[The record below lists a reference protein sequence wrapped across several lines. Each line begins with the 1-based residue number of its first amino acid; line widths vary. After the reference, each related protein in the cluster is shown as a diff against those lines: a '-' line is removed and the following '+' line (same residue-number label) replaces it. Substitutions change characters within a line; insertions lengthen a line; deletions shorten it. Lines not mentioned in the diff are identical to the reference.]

1 MVARRQLLALLTPL
15 LISLGVHA
23 QDALKAEFQTPPNTA
38 KPRVWWHWM
47 NGNITKEGIQKDLE
61 WMEKTGIGGF
71 QNFDASLMT
80 PVVVKDKLSFMNPG
94 WKDAFKFTADLAKKK
109 NLEMAIAGSPGWSVT
124 GGPWVKPSDAMK
136 KYVWSETR
144 LSGGKVFTGKIPA
157 PSSVTGPM
165 QNTPVEAGGFG
176 GPAPGPAPVVPEY
189 YQDFAVIAYPLS
201 QQDKA
206 MSSMNATLTSSGGTF
221 TLAQLTDGDLH
232 NFSMLPPKNV
242 GDETWI
248 QYEFPEVQEIAAVT
262 IANEGYGELAVF
274 RGGPENR
281 FLQYS
286 TDGVNFKQI
295 VAIPGTITAQTT
307 LSFNPVKAKYVR
319 LVYKILPPAPNMMAM
334 FGGSQDNS
342 PKGTQVSEFVVHTS
356 PKVHLFEGKAGFQP
370 WVETPG
376 MLTYNPAGP
385 KTNQVIDLT
394 SLMKSDGS
402 ISWNA
407 PAGDWIIY
415 RFGYSL
421 TGKKNH
427 PASPEATGLEV
438 DKIDREAVSRY
449 LNNYLDQYKDATG
462 NDLMGKQGLTHMVLD
477 SYEAGHMTWTPAM
490 FDVFKAKRGYDMRPW
505 LPVLVGQ
512 IVQDLKSSEKF
523 LWDFRKTIG
532 EMIVENHYELIG
544 EILAQRGMKRYTE
557 SHESGRIFLA
567 DGMDVKKK
575 ADIPMSAMW
584 QPGALVPGADEEIRS
599 RADIRESAS
608 VAHIYGQ
615 NIVAGE
621 SMTTV
626 GNPFKPHP
634 GTLKRTAD
642 VEMASGLNRF
652 VIHTSVHQPLDNLFP
667 GFTLGPFGQWF
678 TRQETWADQARVWGD
693 YLGRSS
699 YMLQQGKFVADIL
712 YYYGENTNI
721 TSNFTKSLPN
731 VPVGYEYD
739 FVNSTALKNVISS
752 QNKKL
757 TNPNGG
763 QYSVLVLDPTAKQ
776 MTLSVL
782 NRILQLAT
790 AGVPVAGHAPE
801 YTPSLVDNEQEFMGQ
816 LAQLKKL
823 PNVYFG
829 KDLKEVLAL
838 LKVSEDVQIS
848 NQKAEILYVHR
859 ALADKQIYWLN
870 SRSNEPNSAQVSFR
884 VSGKVPS
891 IWNPETGEV
900 SRVAYEIK
908 GGRTLLNLEFTPWDA
923 YFIVFEGKATALK
936 VSYPKPQVV
945 KTQAIEGPWKVQ
957 FQKDRSAPAEIT
969 LNSLVSLNKHENEGV
984 KYFSGAATYSNK
996 YELLSIARGESIKL
1010 DLGDVKNLAEVYVNG
1025 NKVATLWKKPFIVDI
1040 TSPLK
1045 MGKNT
1050 IEIKVIN
1057 SWVNRLVGDAQPGA
1071 NKITFTSFPLI
1082 RPNSQTEESGLL
1094 GPVKVSTYK

>member
-1 MVARRQLLALLTPL
+1 MVNYRHLLVIIPL
-15 LISLGVHA
+15 CLGMEAQA
-23 QDALKAEFQTPPNTA
+23 QDAMKASFQSPPNSA

-80 PVVVKDKLSFMNPG
+80 PVVVKEKLSFMNPG

-124 GGPWVKPSDAMK
+124 GGPWVKPADAMK

-144 LSGGKVFTGKIPA
+144 VMGGKLFTGKIPA

-165 QNTPVEAGGFG
+165 QNTPVEVGGFG
-176 GPAPGPAPVVPEY
+176 GPAAGPVAPTPEY
-189 YQDFAVIAYPLS
+189 YQDFALIAYPLS
-201 QQDKA
+201 SQDKTLA
-206 MSSMNATLTSSGGTF
+206 SLQPTLTSSGGSF
-221 TLAQLTDGDLH
+221 SVSQLTDGDLH

-242 GDETWI
+242 GEETWI
-248 QYEFPEVQEIAAVT
+248 QYEFASAEEISAVT
-262 IANEGYGELAVF
+262 VANEGYGELAVF

-286 TDGVNFKQI
+286 LDGINFKQI
-295 VAIPGTITAQTT
+295 IAIPGTITAQTT
-307 LSFNPVKAKYVR
+307 LSFSPIKAKFIR
-319 LVYKILPPAPNMMAM
+319 LVYKTLAPAPSMMAM
-334 FGGSQDNS
+334 FGGNADNT
-342 PKGTQVSEFVVHTS
+342 PKGTMVSEFVVHFS
-356 PKVHLFEGKAGFQP
+356 PKVHLYEGKAGFQP
-370 WVETPG
+370 WVETPEN
-376 MLTYNPAGP
+376 LTYNPSGP
-385 KTNQVIDLT
+385 SVQQVIDLT
-394 SLMKSDGS
+394 SQMKPDGS
-402 ISWNA
+402 LTWEA
-407 PAGDWIIY
+407 PAGHWVIY

-449 LNNYLDQYKDATG
+449 LNNYLDQYKEATG
-462 NDLMGKQGLTHMVLD
+462 TELMGKEGLTHMVLD

-490 FDVFKAKRGYDMRPW
+490 FEVFKAKRGYDMKPW

-557 SHESGRIFLA
+557 SHETGRIFLA

-575 ADIPMSAMW
+575 SDIPMSAMW
-584 QPGALVPGADEEIRS
+584 QPGALVAGSDEEIRS

-615 NIVAGE
+615 NIVAAE

-721 TSNFTKSLPN
+721 TSNFTQALPDL
-731 VPVGYEYD
+731 PKGYEYD
-739 FVNSTALKNVISS
+739 FVNSTALKNVI
-752 QNKKL
+752 QAKDKKL
-757 TNPNGG
+757 TNPHGG
-763 QYSVLVLDPTAKQ
+763 VYSILVLDATAKQ

-782 NRILQLAT
+782 LQILQLAK
-790 AGVPVAGHAPE
+790 AGVPVAGQIPV
-801 YTPSLVDNEQEFMGQ
+801 YSPSLMDNEEEFKSQ

-823 PNVYFG
+823 PNVFFG
-829 KDLKEVLAL
+829 QSIPDVLKKHGVL
-838 LKVSEDVQIS
+838 EDVKIS

-859 ALADKQIYWLN
+859 TLADKEIYWLN
-870 SRSNEPNSAQVSFR
+870 SRSDASNSAQVSFR
-884 VSGKVPS
+884 VTGKVPF
-891 IWNPETGEV
+891 IWNPETGEISTV
-900 SRVAYEIK
+900 SYEMK
-908 GGRTLLNLEFTPWDA
+908 GGRTVLDLTFTPWDA
-923 YFIVFEGKATALK
+923 YFIVFEGKATSVK
-936 VSYPKPQVV
+936 MSYPKPALVGSQS
-945 KTQAIEGPWKVQ
+945 IEGPWKVQ
-957 FQKDRSAPAEIT
+957 FQKDRSAPSEIT
-969 LNSLVSLNKHENEGV
+969 LTNLISLDKHENQGV

-1010 DLGDVKNLAEVYVNG
+1010 DLGDVKNLAEVYING
-1025 NKVATLWKKPFIVDI
+1025 QKVSTLWKKPFIVDI

-1057 SWVNRLVGDAQPGA
+1057 SWVNRLVGDVQAGA
-1071 NKITFTSFPLI
+1071 NKITFTSFPLV
-1082 RPNSQTEESGLL
+1082 RPNSPTEESGLL
-1094 GPVKVSTYK
+1094 GPVKVLKYK